1 MTTPFSGSNV
11 FNWWVAWSIY
21 KGSPDWIMFMLVW
34 QRQIMQQIEHLTYGK
49 NGSKAE
55 KIWALLILSF
65 HCIYEQKKMSNE
77 WMCKFIL
84 EARRKDEVEYP
95 PTSLYQI
102 ASGIIRLIKIMH
114 HQSISSCSL
123 NKFGNFYKQKLLKQW
138 KELRYTKNASKN
150 KPGRLKHRK
159 MNPK

>member
-1 MTTPFSGSNV
+1 MSCLINLQRLSWLNHVCAGLTKTNNATNWTLNLWKEWQQSRKDMGTAYPFTP
-11 FNWWVAWSIY
+11 
-21 KGSPDWIMFMLVW
+21 L
-34 QRQIMQQIEHLTYGK
+34 HLLT
-49 NGSKAE
+49 E
-55 KIWALLILSF
+55 
-65 HCIYEQKKMSNE
+65 KMSNE

-84 EARRKDEVEYP
+84 EARHKDEVEYP
-95 PTSLYQI
+95 PTSLYKI

-123 NKFGNFYKQKLLKQW
+123 NKFGNFYKQKLSKRW

-150 KPGRLKHRK
+150 KPGRLKHQK